1 MPVNK
6 GLSDLFGLSE
16 KREVRYQVSKKF
28 GFGPF
33 VL

>member
-6 GLSDLFGLSE
+6 GLSDLFVLSE
-16 KREVRYQVSKKF
+16 KREVRYQVPKKF